1 MGKLTVDT
9 SELSEKV
16 SLVSKIVPSKTV
28 KPILS
33 CVLFE
38 FSQGAICLN
47 ATDLE
52 SCVRAKLKCNGEGE
66 GKFAVDAKVLNEIV
80 RTLPANTSAEITF
93 TNEMM
98 LIESG
103 RSRFKIPTMDPS
115 EFPDFGVA
123 QTGNEIKIEARTMY
137 LMLDRVLFCAA
148 TDEFMKNLNGVYWE
162 VGKDFLRL
170 VASDGFRLAISE
182 EKIFSDEEAS
192 FLLSLRSMRELLSLT
207 QRDQEQLLR
216 ITYDGRRVSIMTQEL
231 DMIVRVVEIDF
242 PDYKRVLPKAFKTKV
257 VLSTNDLL
265 EALKRAIVIA
275 KRGSE
280 SVRVDITESTL
291 KVSSRSP
298 DYGEVQE
305 ELEAKKDGE
314 DILAAFNPRFLIEA
328 LRHIDTEEVELNFV
342 DSTSPLQINP
352 IDVSGYLYI
361 VMPIRI
367 V

>member
-1 MGKLTVDT
+1 MPKISIDT
-9 SELSEKV
+9 SQLSEKV
-16 SLVSKIVPSKTV
+16 SVASKIVPSKTV

-38 FSQGAICLN
+38 FSQGNVYVN

-52 SCVRAKLKCNGEGE
+52 SCVRARLRCESEGE

-80 RTLPANTSAEITF
+80 RTLPAGTNTEIRF
-93 TNEMM
+93 TNEMTI
-98 LIESG
+98 IECG
-103 RSRFKIPTMDPS
+103 RSKFTIPTVDPS
-115 EFPDFGVA
+115 EFPDFGISD
-123 QTGNEIKIEARTMY
+123 TGNEIQISSKTMEA
-137 LMLDRVLFCAA
+137 MLDRVLFCAA
-148 TDEFMKNLNGVYWE
+148 TDEFMKNLNGVFWE
-162 VGKDFLRL
+162 VGRDLLRL
-170 VASDGFRLAISE
+170 VASDGFRLAITE
-182 EKIFSDEEAS
+182 ETVSSGEEAS
-192 FLLSLRSMRELLSLT
+192 FLLSLRSMRELLSLA
-207 QRDQEQLLR
+207 QKYQEQTLR
-216 ITYDGRRVSIMTQEL
+216 IFYDGRRVSIMTTDL

-242 PDYKRVLPKAFKTKV
+242 PDYKKVLPKSFKTKV
-257 VLSTNDLL
+257 VVNTNQFL

-280 SVRVDITESTL
+280 SVRIDVAEGIL

-298 DYGEVQE
+298 DYGEVHE
-305 ELEAKKDGE
+305 EIDARKDGE

-328 LRHIDTEEVELNFV
+328 LRHIGTEEVELNFV

-361 VMPIRI
+361 IMPIRI